1 MSHSVYK
8 EAKPV
13 FRRNH
18 FQIHA
23 IYGDELE
30 VIIPSVGNILTMN
43 MYPEAQWQEGALLA
57 LVVNPY
63 LRELRLNFYSRSL
76 LLGRRPSIF
85 SA

>member
-13 FRRNH
+13 FKKNH
-18 FQIHA
+18 FQIYT
-23 IYGDELE
+23 IYRDELK
-30 VIIPSVGNILTMN
+30 VIIPLVRNILTMN
-43 MYPEAQWQEGALLA
+43 IYLEAQWQEGALLA